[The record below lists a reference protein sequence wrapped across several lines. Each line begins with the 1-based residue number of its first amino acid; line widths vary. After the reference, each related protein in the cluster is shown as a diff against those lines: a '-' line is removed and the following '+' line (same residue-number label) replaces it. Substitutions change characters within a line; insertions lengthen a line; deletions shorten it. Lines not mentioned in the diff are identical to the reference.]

1 MKQSGMFWGNPGANA
16 LLGVRCQILR
26 PNFEAAWQARKP
38 VLATQR
44 RKAPQWSN

>member
-16 LLGVRCQILR
+16 LLGVRCQILG

-38 VLATQR
+38 ILATQR
-44 RKAPQWSN
+44 RKALQWSN